1 LLALDLTV
9 ILLLVLANAVLAGSE
24 IAVVTSRKARLR
36 HRAESGDAGARR
48 ALELA
53 NAPNRFLST
62 VQIGIT
68 AVAVVAGAFSGA
80 RVAGTVAP
88 LLAGV
93 GVPARLA
100 EEAALLLVV
109 AAVTFLTL
117 VVGELVPKRVA
128 LHDPERAAARV
139 AGLMHLLSRLASPLV
154 RLLGVS
160 TELVLRLLPLK
171 ERTEAEIT
179 EDEIRGMIAHATE
192 TGVLEPT
199 EQQIMERLFR
209 LSDTTL
215 AMIMTPRE
223 AVVWVDR
230 SASRESWAARLADVV
245 HTRYIVADGSLD
257 EYVGY
262 VDVRELLRQLL
273 DAGAIDV
280 AAGLR
285 QPHVLPHWTP
295 AFRLLELFQWSG
307 DHVALVTDEAGRVQG
322 LVTLNDLLEGI
333 VGEIV
338 ETHEVVAPGVVARE
352 DGSWLVDGLLGFETF
367 LRTFDRTDPSLP
379 HFATLHAFMVERLD
393 GRPHAAAVVHWRG
406 LRLEVVDMDG
416 RRVDKVLVERLT

>member
-1 LLALDLTV
+1 LLAFDLTV
-9 ILLLVLANAVLAGSE
+9 ILLLILANAVLAGSE

-36 HRAESGDAGARR
+36 HRAESGDTGARR

-80 RVAGTVAP
+80 RAAGTFAP

-109 AAVTFLTL
+109 ATVTFLTL
-117 VVGELVPKRVA
+117 VIGEL
-128 LHDPERAAARV
+128 DPERAAARV

-154 RLLGVS
+154 RLLGIS

-230 SASRESWAARLADVV
+230 SASRESWATRLADVG

-257 EYVGY
+257 AYVGY

-307 DHVALVTDEAGRVQG
+307 DHVALVTDETGRVQG